1 MPSPADAAVS
11 SPDPVDEHRAASD
24 VDLPRVT
31 SVSVKL
37 ATFWPSNPKAWF
49 AQSEAQFAVRG
60 ITQSLTKF
68 YHCVAVL
75 TEDVSAQLLDLISCP
90 PSVEPFETLK
100 TRLCDTFGLTPYQ
113 RFEAFLSLP
122 FSSDMKPSHLMNKML
137 ALLPTGESPGF
148 LFRGHFL
155 RRLPSDIR
163 AHLLQHVDSSC
174 RELALQADQLWQSN
188 TVSGVFALNQN
199 QDLEDICA
207 LKTQGGSRSF
217 RGRSS
222 TPASTSRRPQQQS
235 SPVSSSLCWYHRKHG
250 ETAQRC
256 RPPCTW
262 QSGN

>member
-49 AQSEAQFAVRG
+49 AQSEAQFVVRG

-113 RFEAFLSLP
+113 RFKAFLSLP
-122 FSSDMKPSHLMNKML
+122 FSSDMKPSHQDARTPAN
-137 ALLPTGESPGF
+137 
-148 LFRGHFL
+148 RGV
-155 RRLPSDIR
+155 SW
-163 AHLLQHVDSSC
+163 VS
-174 RELALQADQLWQSN
+174 
-188 TVSGVFALNQN
+188 VSGTLPPSSTVRHP
-199 QDLEDICA
+199 CP
-207 LKTQGGSRSF
+207 
-217 RGRSS
+217 S
-222 TPASTSRRPQQQS
+222 TPARGFLMPGT
-235 SPVSSSLCWYHRKHG
+235 C
-250 ETAQRC
+250 
-256 RPPCTW
+256 PP
-262 QSGN
+262 S